1 MIVNPDKFKSI
12 IIKKVIKQANL
23 NLKFLPGNSVVEFT
37 LSVKLIGIHVDDQ
50 LNFNLNINN
59 ICKFVSKELNAL
71 VRLKYLLDFEEKEV
85 LISSFFLSNFNSC
98 PLVWS
103 ISSAKS
109 LNKVE
114 NLQKRVLRFLR
125 NDYRS
130 SYNELLKESGK
141 NTVNVSNYRTL
152 CIEIFKTLNNINLS
166 FIKEILQLTMAS
178 RPTQV
183 KYKLNLEIPKSN
195 QVRFGTKRLRYLG
208 PKVCNSL
215 PHHIKS

>member
-12 IIKKVIKQANL
+12 IIKKVIRQANL

-85 LISSFFLSNFNSC
+85 LINSFFLSNFNSC

-103 ISSAKS
+103 ISSA
-109 LNKVE
+109 
-114 NLQKRVLRFLR
+114 
-125 NDYRS
+125 
-130 SYNELLKESGK
+130 
-141 NTVNVSNYRTL
+141 
-152 CIEIFKTLNNINLS
+152 
-166 FIKEILQLTMAS
+166 
-178 RPTQV
+178 
-183 KYKLNLEIPKSN
+183 
-195 QVRFGTKRLRYLG
+195 
-208 PKVCNSL
+208 
-215 PHHIKS
+215 

>member
-1 MIVNPDKFKSI
+1 M
-12 IIKKVIKQANL
+12 
-23 NLKFLPGNSVVEFT
+23 
-37 LSVKLIGIHVDDQ
+37 
-50 LNFNLNINN
+50 NINN

-71 VRLKYLLDFEEKEV
+71 VRLKFLLGFEEKEV
-85 LISSFFLSNFNSC
+85 LINTFFLSNFNSC
-98 PLVWS
+98 PLIWS

-130 SYNELLKESGK
+130 SYDELLKESGK
-141 NTVNVSNYRTL
+141 NTANVSNYRSL
-152 CIEIFKTLNNINLS
+152 CIEIFKTLNNINLN

-178 RPTQV
+178 RPTRE

-195 QVRFGTKRLRYLG
+195 QVRVRFGTKRLRYLG
-208 PKVCNSL
+208 PKICNSL
-215 PHHIKS
+215 PHYIKSSENLTFFKTLLR